1 MFEISSRPY
10 LTNDL
15 AFRLCFSIFYRFNVY
30 VFMFINGIRPYK
42 SSADQSQTDARCALC
57 RAGECLRCG
66 MLYEKHII
74 IHNKYIRI
82 GVNGLPT
89 RTLR

>member
-1 MFEISSRPY
+1 MFEVSSRPY

-42 SSADQSQTDARCALC
+42 SSADHRKQTRDALSVAQVSAFDVKCFMRSTL
-57 RAGECLRCG
+57 
-66 MLYEKHII
+66 LYII
-74 IHNKYIRI
+74 SIF
-82 GVNGLPT
+82 G
-89 RTLR
+89 